1 MKNTSTIPWY
11 RRKAVIAAVLVVTLI
26 AGAHLT
32 LSWPHNFLGKVVYR
46 ILGKPMPPKRSE
58 DLANIRQFLK
68 AKRLL
73 DRKDYA
79 QARLKLE
86 DLRARIQPNFLF
98 FREIYFFLGYIYD
111 IQGDFK
117 KEESLYSEL
126 QGKDVVLAKFLYGL
140 YYFRHGQE
148 TKAREFLSSTL
159 ALDQKYHRLNN
170 EFRSLLH
177 STMAQISRQDKGP
190 RAPAR

>member
-1 MKNTSTIPWY
+1 MKKKSTIPWY
-11 RRKAVIAAVLVVTLI
+11 RRKAVIAAALVVTLI
-26 AGAHLT
+26 AGTHLT
-32 LSWPHNFLGKVVYR
+32 LSWPHNFLGAAVYR
-46 ILGKPMPPKRSE
+46 LMGKQLPPKRSE

-73 DRKDYA
+73 DKKDYA

-86 DLRARIQPNFLF
+86 DLKARIQPNFLF

-111 IQGDFK
+111 VQGDFG
-117 KEESLYSEL
+117 KEESLYGEL
-126 QGKDVVLAKFLYGL
+126 QGKDLVLSKFLYGL

-148 TKAREFLSSTL
+148 ASARESLSSAL
-159 ALDQKYHRLNN
+159 ALDGKYHRLNN

-177 STMAQISRQDKGP
+177 STLAQISRQDKLP
-190 RAPAR
+190 QSPKR